1 MNRQHAYVWMVHQF
15 SGEAPGDGSMSGE
28 YMSVAFS
35 GMINCSFTGD
45 AVHAKISGPQDAR
58 WWIIAVA
65 KFDQRA
71 EEWRFNRVHKFLPIA
86 ETGCTKHPNVA
97 AILPYINRP

>member
-1 MNRQHAYVWMVHQF
+1 
-15 SGEAPGDGSMSGE
+15 MSGE

-35 GMINCSFTGD
+35 GMINYSFLGD
-45 AVHAKISGPQDAR
+45 AAAGPKDAR

-65 KFDQRA
+65 KFDQGA

-86 ETGCTKHPNVA
+86 ETGSTKHPNVA